1 MSSFYYVTFLA
12 LLTTPAVWSYSS
24 GAPPTACDILG
35 PKHPD
40 PNNKAQ
46 LITSQRGPAPFKLAA
61 PASAEASKPLQIKLL
76 ATGAEEIQGFIV
88 QAQLGDKAVGN
99 FAPVD
104 SNAKVLQCA
113 SDSDTIT
120 HTKIKDSHV
129 KEVTFNWIPSADL
142 KGKSVKLVGTVAAGY
157 DKFWIKG
164 VTADVQVN

>member
-113 SDSDTIT
+113 SDSV
-120 HTKIKDSHV
+120 SL
-129 KEVTFNWIPSADL
+129 FS
-142 KGKSVKLVGTVAAGY
+142 
-157 DKFWIKG
+157 
-164 VTADVQVN
+164 